1 MKTSDAVIIIFC
13 KVVLP
18 STARLASYLKLSLT
32 LGSLMSLCVF
42 LLWDRVW
49 GIGHAD
55 SLQFDAVRCN
65 FPRAAAFSDKHNA
78 LLCVCDFLHLFLA
91 HQVLLFVCCRFIQS
105 TLLYC
110 MFPDGQV
117 FSSVF
122 SIWLLQKL
130 LEVLISTSG
139 GRFKL

>member
-105 TLLYC
+105 TY
-110 MFPDGQV
+110 
-117 FSSVF
+117 
-122 SIWLLQKL
+122 
-130 LEVLISTSG
+130 STVCSQMAKYFHLCFLFG
-139 GRFKL
+139 FCRSCWKF